1 MRKELVKNEYYE
13 TFVDTEKNRL
23 YSIYRGFWKSKSDF
37 PDYIE
42 NTNRAMSFLRP
53 GFTSLV
59 DLREM
64 KIPPPEIAE
73 LMVEAQKISAEAG
86 FSRGARI
93 VDAAIAKTATG
104 RVSRESDAEE
114 KIRTFDNWEEAEAW
128 LDGAD

>member
-23 YSIYRGFWKSKSDF
+23 YSIYRGFWRSKSDF
-37 PDYIE
+37 PNYIE
-42 NTNRAMSFLRP
+42 NTKRAMSFLTP

-93 VDAAIAKTATG
+93 VDGAIVKIATG
-104 RVSRESDAEE
+104 RVSRESEAEE
-114 KIRTFDNWEEAEAW
+114 KVRTFDNWEEAEAW

>member
-1 MRKELVKNEYYE
+1 MRKELVNNEYYE

-37 PDYIE
+37 PNYIE
-42 NTNRAMSFLRP
+42 ETKRAMSFLTP

-64 KIPPPEIAE
+64 KIPAPEVAE
-73 LMVEAQKISAEAG
+73 LLVEAQKISAEAG

-93 VDAAIAKTATG
+93 LDGAIVKIAAG
-104 RVSRESDAEE
+104 RVTRESEAEE
-114 KIRTFDNWEEAEAW
+114 KVRTFDNWEEAEAW
-128 LDGAD
+128 LDDAD